1 MLSHVLVFFQAE
13 LKQKNIK
20 VINRYKPKI
29 FTVSF
34 DLQQLELVLVNIVK
48 NAIQAIP
55 STGIISIELAE
66 NPATLI
72 VENNG
77 DPIPDNIQKKLFE
90 PFFTTKKT
98 GQGIGLT
105 LIREILTNH
114 SCDFS
119 LKTREDNITEFR
131 VVF

>member
-1 MLSHVLVFFQAE
+1 M
-13 LKQKNIK
+13 
-20 VINRYKPKI
+20 
-29 FTVSF
+29 
-34 DLQQLELVLVNIVK
+34 LVNIFK
-48 NAIQAIP
+48 NAIQAI
-55 STGIISIELAE
+55 SLDGIINIELTE
-66 NPATLI
+66 TPATLI

-119 LKTREDNITEFR
+119 LKTREDGFTEFKIL
-131 VVF
+131 FK